1 MTQIQLALDTR
12 TVEEA
17 VAALSSA
24 AASID
29 IVEAG
34 TVLCLSLGLGS
45 IAALR
50 EAAPG
55 LPIVAD
61 IRIARA
67 GRKFA
72 QLAFDAGA
80 DRVTVVGEAGL
91 GIVQGALEA
100 AKAAG
105 GEIEVE
111 LWDAWADDDVKAWVD
126 AGVAT
131 IIAHRSGRFDA
142 EHDDDI
148 RAHLDRLAALDLGST
163 TVTLA
168 GGISASE
175 MRWFDAAQFDAV
187 VAGSAIVGA
196 ADPAAAA
203 AALRDAL
210 PQEAMTP

>member
-17 VAALSSA
+17 VAAASSA
-24 AASID
+24 AASIN

-34 TVLCLSLGLGS
+34 TVLCLSQGLGS
-45 IAALR
+45 IAALQD
-50 EAAPG
+50 AVPG

-80 DRVTVVGEAGL
+80 DRVTVVGESGL

-100 AKAAG
+100 AQSAG
-105 GEIEVE
+105 GEVEVE
-111 LWDAWADDDVKAWVD
+111 LWDAWTDDDVKAWVD

-148 RAHLDRLAALDLGST
+148 RAHLDRLAALDLGET

-168 GGISASE
+168 GGISAGE
-175 MRWFDAAQFDAV
+175 MRWFDTGQFDAV

-196 ADPAAAA
+196 ADPGAAARDLR
-203 AALRDAL
+203 AALELQAV
-210 PQEAMTP
+210 AS